1 MPEPDATLNI
11 AAPTDLLLAISQAII
26 LVDTQPAGRDIALCK
41 TKLDEAMFWGARAVG
56 LIEQKMVGERK
67 PEDRDDAPT
76 AERAAGPVATVPG

>member
-41 TKLDEAMFWGARAVG
+41 TKLDEAMFWGARSVG
-56 LIEQKMVGERK
+56 LVQQALIAAKATAPPPPPPPPPIDGGK
-67 PEDRDDAPT
+67 P
-76 AERAAGPVATVPG
+76 